1 MSIIKQIGTILA
13 INGDGYGIQTHEIM
27 PWKGI
32 ELDHFSKPPKLT
44 DYINQQLNFYIF
56 KATTWR
62 RLSDSNARRA
72 TDPLSIF
79 KTEPLNHL
87 GKPPAFNF
95 QRTIWRELNEF
106 NY

>member
-13 INGDGYGIQTHEIM
+13 INGDGYGIQTHEIT

-44 DYINQQLNFYIF
+44 DYINQLNFYIF

-72 TDPLSIF
+72 TNPLSVF
-79 KTEPLNHL
+79 KTEPLSHL